1 MASEPFTLIINE
13 RFRIERDTH
22 NWTIIEQRPG
32 ESRETGESITTER
45 RMYHARL
52 SHALIRVID
61 ITAGSTD
68 GSPAAIIAAINH
80 ATAEVQAACLMIGF
94 K

>member
-1 MASEPFTLIINE
+1 MADQFSLVINE
-13 RFRIERDTH
+13 RFRIERDPY

-32 ESRETGESITTER
+32 ESREGEPITTER

>member
-1 MASEPFTLIINE
+1 MSEPFSLVVNE

-22 NWTIIEQRPG
+22 SWMIVEQRPG
-32 ESRETGESITTER
+32 ESREGEPITTEKR
-45 RMYHARL
+45 SYHARL

-80 ATAEVQAACLMIGF
+80 STAEIQAACLMIGF

>member
-1 MASEPFTLIINE
+1 MASTEPFLLRIND
-13 RFRIERDTH
+13 RFTIERDTY

-32 ESRETGESITTER
+32 ESREGEPITSEKRT
-45 RMYHARL
+45 YHARL
-52 SHALIRVID
+52 SHALVRVID

-68 GSPAAIIAAINH
+68 GSPAAILAAINH
-80 ATAEVQAACLMIGF
+80 ATAEIQAACLMIGF